1 MKQNEIQFFFCPHQS
16 VITSM
21 ARPPHTQSHT
31 KFNISSKKKVQ
42 SFQFQS
48 TFATLVK
55 NHHSHPFSPLRLLT
69 LEGIRKVPIPWSE
82 RKWLFIS
89 SFFPNFPS
97 KTQMGRPK
105 KDPSLSPNCQ
115 CCQPSVLNTHTHTQ
129 VGWVGFRPGWSLTCK
144 SSTFSGP
151 YANRFSSS
159 WNRLFRLPGLGWP
172 PEKIE
177 NKSYILKRIID
188 WKMVT

>member
-55 NHHSHPFSPLRLLT
+55 NHHSHPFSSLRLLT

-82 RKWLFIS
+82 WKWLFIS
-89 SFFPNFPS
+89 SFFPNFPT

-115 CCQPSVLNTHTHTQ
+115 CCQPSMLNTHTHTQ
-129 VGWVGFRPGWSLTCK
+129 VGWEGFRPGWSLTCK
-144 SSTFSGP
+144 SSTFPAHTQIAFPPLEIG
-151 YANRFSSS
+151 FSDSRS
-159 WNRLFRLPGLGWP
+159 LGGLRKRSKINP
-172 PEKIE
+172 IYLSELLIEK
-177 NKSYILKRIID
+177 
-188 WKMVT
+188 W